1 MSSLNTKKDQQLYTH
16 ILRKNRIGKI
26 EIVKSL
32 YYKII
37 NLYFPMSLKISKKK
51 ILSYIFSEVIN
62 LVC

>member
-1 MSSLNTKKDQQLYTH
+1 MH
-16 ILRKNRIGKI
+16 ILRKNQIGKI

>member
-16 ILRKNRIGKI
+16 ILRKNQIGKI